1 VAARR
6 FLVSFT
12 GHDAAGRALC
22 VDFIPMAVGW
32 MAVDTGPPVH
42 AGFCPGKGSD
52 PLFYAS
58 LLRARLIFMR
68 NLWRISPWILCV

>member
-1 VAARR
+1 MAARR

-32 MAVDTGPPVH
+32 MAVDTGWKPTLSGSVEYHGPPRSGH
-42 AGFCPGKGSD
+42 LSFP
-52 PLFYAS
+52 
-58 LLRARLIFMR
+58 
-68 NLWRISPWILCV
+68 